1 MHAFADIGRVKNDR
15 SAMPTQNQVCVPDGH
30 ASWSRVRSEL
40 VFQRGR
46 LILGE
51 TKAERV
57 GTWCCGGFPPAA
69 CVRTSNTHDIFG
81 HVNLDPKP
89 YVWTLNPMFG
99 G

>member
-1 MHAFADIGRVKNDR
+1 MHAFADIRRAKNGCFGMLSHNEVFGSSDHTSCSRGR
-15 SAMPTQNQVCVPDGH
+15 C
-30 ASWSRVRSEL
+30 EL

-69 CVRTSNTHDIFG
+69 RVRTSNTHDIFG
-81 HVNLDPKP
+81 HVNLEP
-89 YVWTLNPMFG
+89 
-99 G
+99 